1 MWDVSTPFRMPK
13 HDRTAVLGT
22 AVCALKI
29 PRTVG
34 NCPNDKHVSTIAR
47 ESTQRL
53 RGWCY
58 FINGMLA
65 GTEMFWRRYERL
77 DRRGGS
83 AVWNRDFYLLV
94 QTTSNRLL

>member
-1 MWDVSTPFRMPK
+1 MPK

-65 GTEMFWRRYERL
+65 DTEMFWRRYERL
-77 DRRGGS
+77 DGRGES
-83 AVWNRDFYLLV
+83 VIWNQDLYLLV
-94 QTTSNRLL
+94 QTMSNGLS

>member
-1 MWDVSTPFRMPK
+1 MSQLPFGCRNMTVRPCSA
-13 HDRTAVLGT
+13 RP
-22 AVCALKI
+22 CALKI

-58 FINGMLA
+58 FISGMLV
-65 GTEMFWRRYERL
+65 GTEMFWRRCERL

-94 QTTSNRLL
+94 QITSNRLL